1 MPLLQPPRD
10 AQGRVIPHDHAGID
24 ASDGVIRRVSEQQ
37 VVIDEKTGG
46 KRLSS
51 MVFRASSGLNG
62 GMSIDLQT
70 QIEDAGLDARM
81 FVTTPRWIGSL
92 RFEAGA
98 LRTASFQV
106 GFDPLPENPHHGEVW
121 GTFSRSNQQKLRE
134 LCQWFVLI
142 PGVEIS

>member
-1 MPLLQPPRD
+1 
-10 AQGRVIPHDHAGID
+10 VIPHDHAGID

-92 RFEAGA
+92 RFETGA

-106 GFDPLPENPHHGEVW
+106 GFDPLPENPHHREVW